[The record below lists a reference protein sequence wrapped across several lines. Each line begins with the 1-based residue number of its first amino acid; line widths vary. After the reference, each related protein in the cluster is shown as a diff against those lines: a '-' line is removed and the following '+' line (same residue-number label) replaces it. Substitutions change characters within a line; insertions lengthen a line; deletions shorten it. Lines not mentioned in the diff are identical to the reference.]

1 MSITEKNMKCNKKV
15 LIWGIGK
22 IASRIEPHLRN
33 VDIIGYIETVKSQY
47 TYNGRNVYMPNE
59 CPKGYDLVLIAVSSG
74 CHGSIFNSCK
84 LNGIEHKRICAVC
97 KSDYVTDIDQNLK
110 LAKEIFTD
118 EMYENLCQKFGQVVY
133 DWVAEDAKKYEAMN
147 TRETMRIREEYQYP
161 IFTDKFAQAGGIDS
175 YFWQDLWAARKIY
188 EKSPEQHYDIGSRV
202 DGFISH
208 LLSFRRNINLIDIR
222 PLVRS
227 VDGLNFIQ
235 SDATSLK
242 NIADN
247 SIESLSALCSLEHF
261 GLGRYGDPVDP
272 DACYKCFDAISRKVK
287 QGGDIYLSVPIGK
300 EHVEFN
306 AHRVFY
312 ASTIAESFSKFELIE
327 FSSTCNGYIEYN
339 VELNKYD
346 EEASFGGR
354 RFGLFHLRKK

>member
-1 MSITEKNMKCNKKV
+1 MSEKDMECNKKV
-15 LIWGIGK
+15 LIWGTGK
-22 IASRIEPHLRN
+22 IATCIEPHLRK
-33 VDIIGYIETVKSQY
+33 VDIVGYIETVRTQY
-47 TYNGRNVYMPNE
+47 TYKERKIYMPNE
-59 CPKGYDLVLIAVSSG
+59 LPREYDLVVVAVSSG
-74 CHGSIFNSCK
+74 WHSSIFNSCK
-84 LNGIEHKRICAVC
+84 LNGIENKRICAVC
-97 KSDYVTDIDQNLK
+97 KSEYITDIDHNLK

-118 EMYENLCQKFGQVVY
+118 KMYENLCQSFGRVVY
-133 DWVAEDAKKYEAMN
+133 DWVAEDAKKYDAMN
-147 TRETMRIREEYQYP
+147 TKETMRIHEEYQYP
-161 IFTDKFAQAGGIDS
+161 IFKDKFEQAGSIDS

-188 EKSPEQHYDIGSRV
+188 EKNPEQHYDIGSRV

-208 LLSFRRNINLIDIR
+208 LLSFRGNINLIDIR
-222 PLVRS
+222 PLERN

-242 NIADN
+242 NISDN

-261 GLGRYGDPVDP
+261 GLGRYGDPIDP
-272 DACYKCFDAISRKVK
+272 DACYKCFDAISCKVK

-312 ASTIAESFSKFELIE
+312 ASTIVENFSKFELIE
-327 FSSTCNGYIEYN
+327 FSSTCGGDIEYN

-346 EEASFGGR
+346 GEILLGGK
-354 RFGLFHLRKK
+354 RFGLFHLRKND